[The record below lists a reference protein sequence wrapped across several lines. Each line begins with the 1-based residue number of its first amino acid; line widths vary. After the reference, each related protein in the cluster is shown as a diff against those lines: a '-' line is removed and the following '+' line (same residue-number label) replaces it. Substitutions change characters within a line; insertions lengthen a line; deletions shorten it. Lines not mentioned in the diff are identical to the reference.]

1 MSVICAGAVRQ
12 SQALLGIAAVHNAFP
27 LADVVQQMELTKK
40 GTRMTT
46 PPRKKLI
53 ETSIPLT
60 DINAESVQ
68 EKSLRHGLPSTL
80 HLYWAR
86 RPLAT
91 TRTILFAQLVDDP
104 SSRPDLFPTEEDQR
118 RERIRLHEIMKR
130 LASWDNIHDAEL
142 YREARQAILN
152 SNDGV
157 EPAVLDPF
165 AGGGAIPLEA
175 QRLGCEAHA
184 SDLNP
189 LAVIINKA
197 MIEIPSHFCGRPS
210 VHPTEAVHTSDGAG
224 GLADDIRYYGQLLRD
239 TAYDKLKDLY
249 PTVTDDNGVERT
261 VIAWIWARTVTN
273 PNPANQVP
281 VPLVRSWWLSKKKGH
296 EAWIEPLVHEDGSI
310 SYEVRHSADGPT
322 GDKEGTVNRKG
333 AVSIVDGTPIPLEYI
348 RSEGKAGRIGSQLM
362 AVIAEGD
369 RGRLYL
375 SATEEDIQCA
385 DVTEP
390 SNKPQE
396 LLPEKALSF
405 RVQAYGFRLWADL
418 YTPRQLTA
426 LTTLSQT
433 VAQVRERVLADA
445 RAAGMPDGE
454 RLENGGVGAQA
465 YADAISVYLALAVSR
480 LSDRCSSISGWD
492 SSRSTIRNVF
502 ARQAIPMTWDYAEA
516 NPFCSSTGNFLG
528 QVDLV
533 AEAVENT
540 PARPHS
546 EAQQADAMTRDY
558 TDVVVSTDPPYYDN
572 IGYSDL
578 SDYFYVWL
586 RPMLR
591 DVLPSV
597 TATMLTPK
605 AQELVAN
612 PYRHGGKAGAE
623 QFFVNGFDTV
633 FDRIRDTAR
642 TDVPMTVYYAYKQH
656 GSDGVST
663 GWYALLEGLINAGW
677 QITATWPV
685 RSELSNRMLASG
697 TNALASSI
705 VLACRP
711 RPEDAPRA
719 TMREFISTLRRE
731 LSAELQT
738 LMAGG
743 IEPVDLNQAAIGPG
757 ISVYSRYSR
766 IVEADGSDVDVR
778 QALEIINRI
787 IDETLGEDG
796 DDYDPATRF
805 AIKWYQ
811 GYGWSGQKSGLADQ
825 LSMAC
830 GTTPGALVDDGI
842 FEAAGGT
849 ARLLTP
855 GELSGEWNP
864 AKDAHTD
871 LWEAAVRLT
880 GVYATGGADAI
891 VPLLAEVSQRF
902 PSLDAIKALGFRM
915 YHEAE
920 KRGDTDTA
928 LQFNSLVSAWDDL
941 AMDAH
946 RYAESHQY
954 GVQGNLDL

>member
-1 MSVICAGAVRQ
+1 
-12 SQALLGIAAVHNAFP
+12 
-27 LADVVQQMELTKK
+27 
-40 GTRMTT
+40 
-46 PPRKKLI
+46 
-53 ETSIPLT
+53 
-60 DINAESVQ
+60 
-68 EKSLRHGLPSTL
+68 
-80 HLYWAR
+80 
-86 RPLAT
+86 
-91 TRTILFAQLVDDP
+91 
-104 SSRPDLFPTEEDQR
+104 
-118 RERIRLHEIMKR
+118 
-130 LASWDNIHDAEL
+130 
-142 YREARQAILN
+142 
-152 SNDGV
+152 
-157 EPAVLDPF
+157 
-165 AGGGAIPLEA
+165 
-175 QRLGCEAHA
+175 
-184 SDLNP
+184 
-189 LAVIINKA
+189 
-197 MIEIPSHFCGRPS
+197 
-210 VHPTEAVHTSDGAG
+210 
-224 GLADDIRYYGQLLRD
+224 
-239 TAYDKLKDLY
+239 LY
-249 PTVTDDNGVERT
+249 PTVVDDDGKERT

-296 EAWIEPLVHEDGSI
+296 EAWIKPIVHDDGSI
-310 SYEVRHSADGPT
+310 SYEVQHSADGPT
-322 GDKEGTVNRKG
+322 GKAEGTVNRKG
-333 AVSIVDGTPIPLEYI
+333 AVSVVDGTPIPLEYI

-369 RGRLYL
+369 NGRLYL
-375 SATEEDIQCA
+375 SPTEKDTQCA
-385 DVTEP
+385 DVPEP

-396 LLPEKALSF
+396 LLPEQALGF

-418 YTPRQLTA
+418 YTPRQLMA

-433 VAQVRERVLADA
+433 VEQVRDRVLADA

-454 RLENGGVGAQA
+454 RLENGGDGAQA

-533 AEAVENT
+533 AEAVENV
-540 PARPHS
+540 PAHPRS

-558 TDVVVSTDPPYYDN
+558 TNVVISTDPPYYDN
-572 IGYSDL
+572 IDYSDL
-578 SDYFYVWL
+578 ADYFYVWL
-586 RPMLR
+586 RPMLH

-612 PYRHGGKAGAE
+612 PYRQGGKDGAE
-623 QFFVNGFDTV
+623 KFFVEGFDAV
-633 FDRIRDTAR
+633 FGRIRGTAR

-663 GWYALLEGLINAGW
+663 GWYALLEGMINAGW

-685 RSELSNRMLASG
+685 RSELPNRMRGIDS
-697 TNALASSI
+697 NALASSI

-711 RPEDAPRA
+711 RPDDAPRV

-731 LSAELQT
+731 LGEELRT
-738 LMAGG
+738 LMTSG

-811 GYGWSGQKSGLADQ
+811 SYGWSGQQSGLADQ

-871 LWEAAVRLT
+871 LWEAVVRLT
-880 GVYATGGADAI
+880 GVYATDGADT
-891 VPLLAEVSQRF
+891 VVRLLAEVSQRF

-946 RYAESHQY
+946 RYAESHQH
-954 GVQGNLDL
+954 GVQGQLDL

>member
-1 MSVICAGAVRQ
+1 MRHVEA
-12 SQALLGIAAVHNAFP
+12 H
-27 LADVVQQMELTKK
+27 DHD
-40 GTRMTT
+40 GTRITAYEGNNNDP

-60 DINAESVQ
+60 DINDESVR

-104 SSRPDLFPTEEDQR
+104 SSRPDRFPTEEEQD
-118 RERIRLHEIMKR
+118 RERTRLHGIMKR

-142 YREARQAILN
+142 YREARQAILD

-197 MIEIPSHFCGRPS
+197 LIEIPSRFCGKPS
-210 VHPTEAVHTSDGAG
+210 VHPTEGVRTSDGAG
-224 GLADDIRYYGQLLRD
+224 GLADDIRYYGKLLRD
-239 TAYDKLKDLY
+239 TAYDKLKGLY
-249 PTVTDDNGVERT
+249 PTVVDDDGKERT

-296 EAWIEPLVHEDGSI
+296 EAWIKPLVHDDGSI
-310 SYEVRHSADGPT
+310 SYEVQHSADGPT
-322 GDKEGTVNRKG
+322 GNAEGTVNRKG
-333 AVSIVDGTPIPLEYI
+333 AVSVVDGTPISFDYI
-348 RSEGKAGRIGSQLM
+348 RSESRAKRLGAQLIAIVADGKGREYISPNSQQSHIADVIAPEDHPDGEVSDWPGRIN
-362 AVIAEGD
+362 VY
-369 RGRLYL
+369 R
-375 SATEEDIQCA
+375 
-385 DVTEP
+385 
-390 SNKPQE
+390 
-396 LLPEKALSF
+396 
-405 RVQAYGFRLWADL
+405 YGMTQFSDL
-418 YTPRQLTA
+418 FTNRQLTA

-433 VAQVRERVLADA
+433 VAQVRGRVLADA
-445 RAAGMPDGE
+445 CAAGMPDGK
-454 RLENGGVGAQA
+454 RLDDGGNGAQA
-465 YADAISVYLALAVSR
+465 YADAIAVYLALAVSR
-480 LSDRCSSISGWD
+480 QTDRCSSISGWD

-502 ARQAIPMTWDYAEA
+502 ARQAIPMTWDFAEA

-533 AEAVENT
+533 AEAIENV
-540 PARPHS
+540 PAQPHS
-546 EAQQADAMTRDY
+546 DALQADAMTRDY
-558 TDVVVSTDPPYYDN
+558 TNVVISTDPPYYDN

-623 QFFVNGFDTV
+623 QFFVDGFDTV

-719 TMREFISTLRRE
+719 TMREFLSTLRRE
-731 LSAELQT
+731 LGKELQT
-738 LMAGG
+738 LMTGG

-811 GYGWSGQKSGLADQ
+811 GYGWSGQQSGLADQ

-855 GELSGEWNP
+855 SELSGEWNP

-871 LWEAAVRLT
+871 LWEAVVRLT
-880 GVYATGGADAI
+880 GVYATGGADAV
-891 VPLLAEVSQRF
+891 VPLLAKVSQRF
-902 PSLDAIKALGFRM
+902 PSLDVIKALGFRI

-920 KRGDTDTA
+920 KRGDTDAA

-941 AMDAH
+941 AVETH
-946 RYAESHQY
+946 RSAENHQH
-954 GVQGNLDL
+954 GVQGQLDL